1 LKKLGQDQ
9 NGVRKSRSSGVDEVD
24 GRRILRDFRLA
35 MNDTFIRSVM
45 EYGEVLYERRLK
57 ANNPS
62 SLNLGAK
69 TLHSPIDPTAA

>member
-35 MNDTFIRSVM
+35 MNDTFIRSIL
-45 EYGEVLYERRLK
+45 EEGEVLYE
-57 ANNPS
+57 
-62 SLNLGAK
+62 
-69 TLHSPIDPTAA
+69 